1 MAPHGVVSASN
12 QTTYARSNFSHL
24 NAAHCESGVT
34 ASLLNHAGLPMS
46 EPMAFGIGSGLFFAH
61 LPFVKIMDL
70 PLTSYR
76 SWPGSIASK
85 AFKRLGVKLR
95 TEKFRSEAAG
105 ITRLDELLE
114 QGITVGAQSSVL
126 WLSYLPKQFRFPFN
140 AHHLIVLERRGD
152 SYLISDPIG
161 EHLVECPQDLFTK
174 CRFAKGALAPMGK
187 IFYCDQKIE
196 QADVRRAAIAG
207 LNETCKRMLYTPV
220 PFAGLFAMK
229 YLANQIRRWPQ
240 TIKDEQR
247 RQLHLAQIVRM
258 QEEIGTGGA
267 GFRFLFAAFL
277 QECGTF
283 PGFDAVAKLSDAFT
297 KSGDQFREFAVESAR
312 LCRNRSTI
320 GYDGIADL
328 FLQCRALETQ
338 AFKSIWKALPK
349 S

>member
-1 MAPHGVVSASN
+1 MPPHGVVPPN
-12 QTTYARSNFSHL
+12 GDTLYARSNFTHM

-34 ASLLNHAGLPMS
+34 ASLLNHSGLTIS

-61 LPFVKIMDL
+61 MPFVKVMDL

-76 SWPGSIASK
+76 SWPGSIAKK
-85 AFKRLGVKLR
+85 AFSRLGVSLR
-95 TEKFRSEAAG
+95 TEKFSTEHAG
-105 ITRLDELLE
+105 IKRLDELLA
-114 QGITVGAQSSVL
+114 QGIAVGAQSSVL

-161 EHLVECPQDLFTK
+161 EHLVECPADLFTK
-174 CRFAKGALAPMGK
+174 CRFAKGALAPKGK
-187 IFYCDQKIE
+187 IFYCDERVK
-196 QADVRRAAIAG
+196 QADIRRAAISG
-207 LNETCKRMLYTPV
+207 LNETCQRMLYTPF

-240 TIKDEQR
+240 SIKDEQR

-258 QEEIGTGGA
+258 QEEVGTGGA

-277 QECGTF
+277 QECGAF
-283 PGFDAVAKLSDAFT
+283 SGFDNVAKLSEEFT
-297 KSGDQFREFAVESAR
+297 KSGDQFRQFAVESAR
-312 LCRNRSTI
+312 VCRNRSTI
-320 GYDGIADL
+320 GYDGIANL
-328 FLQCRALETQ
+328 FLQCRSLESH

-349 S
+349 R